1 MIKNAMFLTVAL
13 LLTVK
18 GFAQDQTPV
27 VRAKN
32 DSISVPKKV
41 VTYAADKFTV
51 IRPLNIEFT
60 NVSPYKFS
68 PKKGLPSIAEGKV
81 NAFQQAKVTATIPF
95 IKKKNFVFGGTLGYK
110 YTAIDSDL
118 FESVTQNP
126 TANQTN
132 FHNLFTSLNLVYFSS
147 LFGKRAVYS
156 TSLIVDGSDK
166 YVERVKG
173 LASGVIILKGDA
185 KTVMSVGVAFNID
198 PTTQVPVIPVF
209 TYEYKF
215 DNGFVF
221 DATLPK
227 SIYLRKNV
235 FTASRL
241 SLGSE
246 LDVTSFYLYNF
257 DDVKQR
263 YEYRQVDVNSGF
275 IYEHAFG
282 EFVLT
287 AKAGLKVTPSS
298 RIFEKEKSFR
308 KATVEFKPDPTF
320 YFNVGI
326 SFNPFTILKKNKET

>member
-1 MIKNAMFLTVAL
+1 MISNLVGVIAL
-13 LLTVK
+13 FLLTLQS
-18 GFAQDQTPV
+18 FAQDQTAV
-27 VRAKN
+27 VHVKN

-41 VTYAADKFTV
+41 VSYAADKFTV

-60 NVSPYKFS
+60 SVSPYNFS
-68 PKKGLPSIAEGKV
+68 LKKGLPSVKEGKV
-81 NAFQQAKVTATIPF
+81 NTFRQAKVTATIPF
-95 IKKKNFVFGGTLGYK
+95 IKKKNYVFAGTLGYK

-118 FESVTQNP
+118 FESFTRNP

-132 FHNLFTSLNLVYFSS
+132 FHNLFTSLNFVYFSS
-147 LFGKRAVYS
+147 LFGKRTVYS
-156 TSLIVDGSDK
+156 TSLIVDGSDS

-185 KTVMSVGVAFNID
+185 RTVMSIGVAVTID
-198 PTTQVPVIPVF
+198 PTTQVPVLPVF
-209 TYEYKF
+209 TYERKF
-215 DNGFVF
+215 NHGFVF

-227 SIYLRKNV
+227 SIYLRKNM

-257 DDVKQR
+257 DEVKQR

-298 RIFEKEKSFR
+298 RIFEKEKSFK

-326 SFNPFTILKKNKET
+326 SFNPFTLLKKNKEA